1 MSLVSTL
8 AQTDVTVYT
17 VEPTSG
23 GGLLGSG
30 LFIALYFF
38 VLALMIVSMWKI
50 FEKAGEEGWKAI
62 VPFYN
67 SYTLFRI
74 AGRNGWG
81 FLLALIP
88 IVNVVVAVM
97 ISLDLAKHF
106 GKSSAFGIVGLFLF
120 SVVGFPMLAFG
131 DAEYVGQKHE

>member
-50 FEKAGEEGWKAI
+50 FEKAGE
-62 VPFYN
+62 
-67 SYTLFRI
+67 
-74 AGRNGWG
+74 
-81 FLLALIP
+81 
-88 IVNVVVAVM
+88 
-97 ISLDLAKHF
+97 
-106 GKSSAFGIVGLFLF
+106 
-120 SVVGFPMLAFG
+120 
-131 DAEYVGQKHE
+131 